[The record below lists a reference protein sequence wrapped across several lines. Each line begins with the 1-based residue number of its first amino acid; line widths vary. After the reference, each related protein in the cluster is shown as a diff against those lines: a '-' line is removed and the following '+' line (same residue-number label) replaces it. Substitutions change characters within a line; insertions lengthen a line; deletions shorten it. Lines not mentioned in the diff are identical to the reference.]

1 MLYIDAWIF
10 PGTPR
15 KKPSASK
22 IELDVYLPV
31 RGTDSV
37 AEPVFFSPAL
47 APINMYRY
55 VTGRLTNILNK
66 TSPSSLEQMG
76 LFLPLNKGRECP

>member
-1 MLYIDAWIF
+1 MLYIDGWIF